1 MKYKSALLF
10 LLLGLTTSISACSL
24 IQAKNKNEEE
34 ASNATVYYLTR
45 IYVDEADQYSS
56 SHANEPTP
64 TVLKFDYKKMKTYD
78 LTADDVLGDYSPM
91 YGYHE
96 SYVEKAKL
104 TVAVEFEEDTVT
116 QYYLE
121 FTQDGKAKM
130 QKQVDKATI
139 VNNEGTIPNA
149 SSKEYSSPGILDLG
163 FEFFIEAERIDPDC
177 LFPETYFY
185 CEYNYAKRNNYNFL
199 VFD

>member
-149 SSKEYSSPGILDLG
+149 SVCY
-163 FEFFIEAERIDPDC
+163 
-177 LFPETYFY
+177 
-185 CEYNYAKRNNYNFL
+185 
-199 VFD
+199 